1 VRLHEIVRRQLHSE
15 ALPEVPDALRLVLAA
30 AVGEQDEGDVVVVEK
45 LEDRRGAGDRLRDVQ
60 QDAIDAGQV
69 SATQVTFRKNNP

>member
-1 VRLHEIVRRQLHSE
+1 
-15 ALPEVPDALRLVLAA
+15 VLAA

-60 QDAIDAGQV
+60 QDAIDAEQV